1 MFKVQEEN
9 TEEAL
14 MECIKMGA
22 QDQYDEI
29 ISKNEKVKMK
39 LDTDMMGK
47 ILKAGLIKLVTAR
60 DEDGKCIA
68 YFCNLIDTDWLT
80 SKKMGKELA
89 IFVKPEY
96 RNTGV
101 FSEMLKLQEQVC
113 LSLGVVTQVLEFQM
127 KHNDKLP
134 LSHNYIPT
142 GIVYEK
148 HLGGN

>member
-1 MFKVQEEN
+1 MFKIQEEN

-14 MECIKMGA
+14 IECIQMGA
-22 QDQYDEI
+22 QDQYNEI
-29 ISKNEKVKMK
+29 IEKNSKVGMK
-39 LDTDMMGK
+39 LDTVLMSK
-47 ILKAGLIKLVTAR
+47 ILKAGMIRLVTAR

-96 RNTGV
+96 RKSGV
-101 FSEMLKLQEQVC
+101 FSEMLKLQEQIC
-113 LSLGVVTQVLEFQM
+113 IGLGVITQVLEFQM

-134 LSHNYIPT
+134 LSHDYVPT

-148 HLGGN
+148 HLGGM

>member
-14 MECIKMGA
+14 MECINMGA
-22 QDQYDEI
+22 QDQYNEI
-29 ISKNEKVKMK
+29 IKKKDKIAMK
-39 LDTDMMGK
+39 LDTALMGK
-47 ILKAGLIKLVTAR
+47 ILRAGLIRLVTAR

-80 SKKMGKELA
+80 SNKIGKELA

-96 RNTGV
+96 RKSGV
-101 FSEMLKLQEQVC
+101 FSEMLKMQEDINVG
-113 LSLGVVTQVLEFQM
+113 LGVLTQVLEFQM
-127 KHNDKLP
+127 DHNDKLP
-134 LSHNYIPT
+134 LSHSYVPT

-148 HLGGN
+148 YLGGN

>member
-1 MFKVQEEN
+1 MFNVQEEN

-14 MECIKMGA
+14 MECIEMGA
-22 QDQYDEI
+22 QNQYNEI
-29 ISKNEKVKMK
+29 IQKNAKVSMK
-39 LDTDMMGK
+39 LDTILMAK
-47 ILKAGLIKLVTAR
+47 ILKAGMIKLVTAR

-96 RNTGV
+96 RKSGV
-101 FSEMLKLQEQVC
+101 FSEMLKLQEKICVD
-113 LSLGVVTQVLEFQM
+113 LGVVTQVLEFQM

-134 LSHNYIPT
+134 LSHDYTPT

-148 HLGGN
+148 HLGGK

>member
-14 MECIKMGA
+14 LECISMGA
-22 QDQYDEI
+22 QSQYDEI
-29 ISKNEKVKMK
+29 IDKSDKVSMK
-39 LDTDMMGK
+39 LDTILMSK

-89 IFVKPEY
+89 IFVRPEY
-96 RNTGV
+96 RKSGV
-101 FSEMLKLQEQVC
+101 FSEMLKLQEQICVD
-113 LSLGVVTQVLEFQM
+113 LGVTTQVLEFQM

-134 LSHNYIPT
+134 LSHDYVPT

-148 HLGGN
+148 HLGGM